1 MKSQKAAPRGD
12 NLRLYFI
19 VCIFAILCV
28 TLGVSALL
36 TLLLEWLTNTR
47 FTVPTIVW
55 MVLFSVVLGGGLS
68 IIMSRFFL
76 RPVTRLGRAM
86 ERVAAGDFT
95 VRLDNPGAL
104 GEMRDSYAHFNTM
117 TRALAATE
125 TLQSDFISN
134 VSHEFKTPINAIE
147 GYAMLMQDAGNDP
160 ALQREYADKILLST
174 RRLSELVNNIL
185 LLSKV
190 DNQTVPL
197 EKHPYRLD
205 EQLRRAILLLER
217 KWTQKQIE
225 WDVDM
230 DEATYTGSESLM
242 LHVWVNLLDNAI
254 KFDPVG
260 GEIRLRLRCEPAH
273 IRIDISDNG
282 PGIPEDQ
289 QSAIFERFYQ
299 ASQPQPVPS
308 ELAALPH
315 PIFGFVGALQPCIEY
330 GFVEHAAKAH
340 PEWSFVWIGGEKPG
354 ADVSALKALPNCH
367 FLGIKPNEQLPQY
380 LAHFD
385 VCLNL
390 FASGPLSKDVS
401 PLKFYEY
408 LATGKPIVSTRQP
421 DQILQYAP
429 LIHIADTADEFVEKC
444 AEARSD
450 TQPERVRARI
460 EEGRKSSWD
469 ARVEQMCEILR
480 SEKIL

>member
-1 MKSQKAAPRGD
+1 MKSQKATPRGD

-36 TLLLEWLTNTR
+36 TLLLEWLTNTH

-76 RPVTRLGRAM
+76 RPVTRMGRAM

-190 DNQTVPL
+190 DNQTMPL

-230 DEATYTGSESLM
+230 DEATYTGNESLM

-260 GEIRLRLRCEPAH
+260 GEIRLRLHCESTC
-273 IRIDISDNG
+273 IRITVSDNG
-282 PGIPEDQ
+282 PGIPTDQ

-299 ASQPQPVPS
+299 ADGSHKS
-308 ELAALPH
+308 EGNGLGLALARR
-315 PIFGFVGALQPCIEY
+315 IVRMC
-330 GFVEHAAKAH
+330 
-340 PEWSFVWIGGEKPG
+340 GGEISVSSEPG
-354 ADVSALKALPNCH
+354 KGSCFTVELP
-367 FLGIKPNEQLPQY
+367 
-380 LAHFD
+380 
-385 VCLNL
+385 
-390 FASGPLSKDVS
+390 SK
-401 PLKFYEY
+401 
-408 LATGKPIVSTRQP
+408 
-421 DQILQYAP
+421 
-429 LIHIADTADEFVEKC
+429 
-444 AEARSD
+444 
-450 TQPERVRARI
+450 
-460 EEGRKSSWD
+460 
-469 ARVEQMCEILR
+469 
-480 SEKIL
+480 

>member
-1 MKSQKAAPRGD
+1 MKSQKATPRGD

-28 TLGVSALL
+28 TLCVSALL
-36 TLLLEWLTNTR
+36 TLLLEWLTNTH

-76 RPVTRLGRAM
+76 RPVTRMGRAM

-190 DNQTVPL
+190 DNQTMPL

-230 DEATYTGSESLM
+230 DEATYTGNESLM

-260 GEIRLRLRCEPAH
+260 GEIRLRLHCESTC
-273 IRIDISDNG
+273 IRITVSDNG
-282 PGIPEDQ
+282 PGIPKDQ

-299 ASQPQPVPS
+299 ADGSHKS
-308 ELAALPH
+308 EGNGLGLALARR
-315 PIFGFVGALQPCIEY
+315 IVRMC
-330 GFVEHAAKAH
+330 
-340 PEWSFVWIGGEKPG
+340 GGEISVSSEPG
-354 ADVSALKALPNCH
+354 KGSCFTVELPR
-367 FLGIKPNEQLPQY
+367 E
-380 LAHFD
+380 
-385 VCLNL
+385 
-390 FASGPLSKDVS
+390 
-401 PLKFYEY
+401 
-408 LATGKPIVSTRQP
+408 
-421 DQILQYAP
+421 
-429 LIHIADTADEFVEKC
+429 
-444 AEARSD
+444 
-450 TQPERVRARI
+450 
-460 EEGRKSSWD
+460 
-469 ARVEQMCEILR
+469 
-480 SEKIL
+480 

>member
-1 MKSQKAAPRGD
+1 MKSQKATPRGD

-19 VCIFAILCV
+19 LCIFAILCV

-36 TLLLEWLTNTR
+36 TLLLEWLTNTH

-76 RPVTRLGRAM
+76 RPVTRMGRAM

-190 DNQTVPL
+190 DNQTMPL

-230 DEATYTGSESLM
+230 DEATYTGNESLM

-260 GEIRLRLRCEPAH
+260 GEIRLRLHCESTC
-273 IRIDISDNG
+273 IRITVSDNG
-282 PGIPEDQ
+282 PGIPKDQ

-299 ASQPQPVPS
+299 ADGSHKS
-308 ELAALPH
+308 EGNGLGLALARR
-315 PIFGFVGALQPCIEY
+315 IVRMC
-330 GFVEHAAKAH
+330 
-340 PEWSFVWIGGEKPG
+340 GGEISVSSEPG
-354 ADVSALKALPNCH
+354 KGSCFTVELPR
-367 FLGIKPNEQLPQY
+367 E
-380 LAHFD
+380 
-385 VCLNL
+385 
-390 FASGPLSKDVS
+390 
-401 PLKFYEY
+401 
-408 LATGKPIVSTRQP
+408 
-421 DQILQYAP
+421 
-429 LIHIADTADEFVEKC
+429 
-444 AEARSD
+444 
-450 TQPERVRARI
+450 
-460 EEGRKSSWD
+460 
-469 ARVEQMCEILR
+469 
-480 SEKIL
+480 

>member
-1 MKSQKAAPRGD
+1 MKSQKATPRGD

-36 TLLLEWLTNTR
+36 TLLLECLTNTH

-76 RPVTRLGRAM
+76 RPVTRMGRAM

-190 DNQTVPL
+190 DNQTMPL

-230 DEATYTGSESLM
+230 DEATYTGNESLM

-260 GEIRLRLRCEPAH
+260 GEIRLRLHCESTC
-273 IRIDISDNG
+273 IRITVSDNG
-282 PGIPEDQ
+282 PGIPKDQ

-299 ASQPQPVPS
+299 ADGSHKS
-308 ELAALPH
+308 EGNGLGLALARR
-315 PIFGFVGALQPCIEY
+315 IVRMC
-330 GFVEHAAKAH
+330 
-340 PEWSFVWIGGEKPG
+340 GGEISVSSEPG
-354 ADVSALKALPNCH
+354 KGSCFTVELPR
-367 FLGIKPNEQLPQY
+367 E
-380 LAHFD
+380 
-385 VCLNL
+385 
-390 FASGPLSKDVS
+390 
-401 PLKFYEY
+401 
-408 LATGKPIVSTRQP
+408 
-421 DQILQYAP
+421 
-429 LIHIADTADEFVEKC
+429 
-444 AEARSD
+444 
-450 TQPERVRARI
+450 
-460 EEGRKSSWD
+460 
-469 ARVEQMCEILR
+469 
-480 SEKIL
+480 

>member
-1 MKSQKAAPRGD
+1 MKSQKATPRGD

-36 TLLLEWLTNTR
+36 TLLLEWLTNTH

-76 RPVTRLGRAM
+76 RPFTRMGRAM

-117 TRALAATE
+117 TRELAATE

-190 DNQTVPL
+190 DNQTMPL

-230 DEATYTGSESLM
+230 DEATYTGNESLM

-260 GEIRLRLRCEPAH
+260 GEIRLRLHCESTC
-273 IRIDISDNG
+273 IRITVSDNG
-282 PGIPEDQ
+282 PGIPKDQ

-299 ASQPQPVPS
+299 ADGSHKS
-308 ELAALPH
+308 EGNGLGLALARR
-315 PIFGFVGALQPCIEY
+315 IVRMC
-330 GFVEHAAKAH
+330 
-340 PEWSFVWIGGEKPG
+340 GGEISVSSEPG
-354 ADVSALKALPNCH
+354 KGSCFTVELP
-367 FLGIKPNEQLPQY
+367 
-380 LAHFD
+380 
-385 VCLNL
+385 
-390 FASGPLSKDVS
+390 SK
-401 PLKFYEY
+401 
-408 LATGKPIVSTRQP
+408 
-421 DQILQYAP
+421 
-429 LIHIADTADEFVEKC
+429 
-444 AEARSD
+444 
-450 TQPERVRARI
+450 
-460 EEGRKSSWD
+460 
-469 ARVEQMCEILR
+469 
-480 SEKIL
+480 

>member
-1 MKSQKAAPRGD
+1 MKSQKATPRGD

-36 TLLLEWLTNTR
+36 TLLLEWLTNTH

-76 RPVTRLGRAM
+76 RPVTRMGRAM

-190 DNQTVPL
+190 DNQTMPL

-230 DEATYTGSESLM
+230 DEATYTGNESLM

-260 GEIRLRLRCEPAH
+260 GEIRLRLHCESTC
-273 IRIDISDNG
+273 IRITVSDNG
-282 PGIPEDQ
+282 PGIPKAEQ
-289 QSAIFERFYQ
+289 EKIWQRFYRCDS
-299 ASQPQPVPS
+299 ARPEGGTGLGLSLVR
-308 ELAALPH
+308 EIALVH
-315 PIFGFVGALQPCIEY
+315 
-330 GFVEHAAKAH
+330 
-340 PEWSFVWIGGEKPG
+340 
-354 ADVSALKALPNCH
+354 
-367 FLGIKPNEQLPQY
+367 
-380 LAHFD
+380 
-385 VCLNL
+385 
-390 FASGPLSKDVS
+390 
-401 PLKFYEY
+401 
-408 LATGKPIVSTRQP
+408 
-421 DQILQYAP
+421 
-429 LIHIADTADEFVEKC
+429 
-444 AEARSD
+444 
-450 TQPERVRARI
+450 RARA
-460 EEGRKSSWD
+460 E
-469 ARVEQMCEILR
+469 VV
-480 SEKIL
+480 SEPGQGSDFRIVLPPTKN

>member
-1 MKSQKAAPRGD
+1 MKSQKATPRGD

-36 TLLLEWLTNTR
+36 TLLLEWLTNTH

-76 RPVTRLGRAM
+76 RPVTRMGRAM

-190 DNQTVPL
+190 DNQTMPL

-205 EQLRRAILLLER
+205 EQLRLAILLLER

-230 DEATYTGSESLM
+230 DEATYTGNESLM

-260 GEIRLRLRCEPAH
+260 GEIRLRLHCESTC
-273 IRIDISDNG
+273 IRITVSDNG
-282 PGIPEDQ
+282 PGIPKDQ

-299 ASQPQPVPS
+299 ADGSHKS
-308 ELAALPH
+308 EGNGLGLALARR
-315 PIFGFVGALQPCIEY
+315 IVRMC
-330 GFVEHAAKAH
+330 
-340 PEWSFVWIGGEKPG
+340 GGEISVSSEPG
-354 ADVSALKALPNCH
+354 KGSCFTVELPR
-367 FLGIKPNEQLPQY
+367 E
-380 LAHFD
+380 
-385 VCLNL
+385 
-390 FASGPLSKDVS
+390 
-401 PLKFYEY
+401 
-408 LATGKPIVSTRQP
+408 
-421 DQILQYAP
+421 
-429 LIHIADTADEFVEKC
+429 
-444 AEARSD
+444 
-450 TQPERVRARI
+450 
-460 EEGRKSSWD
+460 
-469 ARVEQMCEILR
+469 
-480 SEKIL
+480 

>member
-1 MKSQKAAPRGD
+1 MKSQKATPRGD

-36 TLLLEWLTNTR
+36 TLLLEWLTNTH

-76 RPVTRLGRAM
+76 RPVTRMGRAM

-190 DNQTVPL
+190 DNQTMPL

-230 DEATYTGSESLM
+230 DEATYTGNESLM

-260 GEIRLRLRCEPAH
+260 GEIRLRLHCESTC
-273 IRIDISDNG
+273 IRITVSDNG
-282 PGIPEDQ
+282 PGIPKDQ

-299 ASQPQPVPS
+299 ADGSHKS
-308 ELAALPH
+308 EGNGLGLALARRIVRL
-315 PIFGFVGALQPCIEY
+315 C
-330 GFVEHAAKAH
+330 
-340 PEWSFVWIGGEKPG
+340 GGEISVSSEPG
-354 ADVSALKALPNCH
+354 KGSCFTVELP
-367 FLGIKPNEQLPQY
+367 
-380 LAHFD
+380 
-385 VCLNL
+385 
-390 FASGPLSKDVS
+390 SK
-401 PLKFYEY
+401 
-408 LATGKPIVSTRQP
+408 
-421 DQILQYAP
+421 
-429 LIHIADTADEFVEKC
+429 
-444 AEARSD
+444 
-450 TQPERVRARI
+450 
-460 EEGRKSSWD
+460 
-469 ARVEQMCEILR
+469 
-480 SEKIL
+480 

>member
-1 MKSQKAAPRGD
+1 MKSQKATPRGD

-36 TLLLEWLTNTR
+36 TLLLEWLTNTH

-76 RPVTRLGRAM
+76 RPVTRMGRAM

-190 DNQTVPL
+190 DNQTMPL

-225 WDVDM
+225 GDVDM
-230 DEATYTGSESLM
+230 VEATYTGNESLM

-260 GEIRLRLRCEPAH
+260 GEIRLRLHCESTC
-273 IRIDISDNG
+273 IRITVSDNG
-282 PGIPEDQ
+282 PGIPKDQ

-299 ASQPQPVPS
+299 ADGSHKS
-308 ELAALPH
+308 EGNGLGLALARR
-315 PIFGFVGALQPCIEY
+315 IVRMC
-330 GFVEHAAKAH
+330 
-340 PEWSFVWIGGEKPG
+340 GGEISVSSEPG
-354 ADVSALKALPNCH
+354 KGSCFTVELPR
-367 FLGIKPNEQLPQY
+367 E
-380 LAHFD
+380 
-385 VCLNL
+385 
-390 FASGPLSKDVS
+390 
-401 PLKFYEY
+401 
-408 LATGKPIVSTRQP
+408 
-421 DQILQYAP
+421 
-429 LIHIADTADEFVEKC
+429 
-444 AEARSD
+444 
-450 TQPERVRARI
+450 
-460 EEGRKSSWD
+460 
-469 ARVEQMCEILR
+469 
-480 SEKIL
+480 

>member
-1 MKSQKAAPRGD
+1 MKSQKATPRGD

-36 TLLLEWLTNTR
+36 TLLLEWLTNTH

-76 RPVTRLGRAM
+76 RPVTRMGRAM

-190 DNQTVPL
+190 DNQTMPL

-230 DEATYTGSESLM
+230 DEAIYTGNESLM

-260 GEIRLRLRCEPAH
+260 GEIRLRLHCESTC
-273 IRIDISDNG
+273 IRITVSDNG
-282 PGIPEDQ
+282 PGIPKDQ

-299 ASQPQPVPS
+299 ADGSHKS
-308 ELAALPH
+308 EGNGLGLALARR
-315 PIFGFVGALQPCIEY
+315 IVRMC
-330 GFVEHAAKAH
+330 
-340 PEWSFVWIGGEKPG
+340 GGEISVSSEPG
-354 ADVSALKALPNCH
+354 KGSCFTVELPR
-367 FLGIKPNEQLPQY
+367 E
-380 LAHFD
+380 
-385 VCLNL
+385 
-390 FASGPLSKDVS
+390 
-401 PLKFYEY
+401 
-408 LATGKPIVSTRQP
+408 
-421 DQILQYAP
+421 
-429 LIHIADTADEFVEKC
+429 
-444 AEARSD
+444 
-450 TQPERVRARI
+450 
-460 EEGRKSSWD
+460 
-469 ARVEQMCEILR
+469 
-480 SEKIL
+480 

>member
-1 MKSQKAAPRGD
+1 MKSQKATPRGD

-36 TLLLEWLTNTR
+36 TLLLEWLTNTH

-76 RPVTRLGRAM
+76 RPVTRMGRAM

-95 VRLDNPGAL
+95 VRLDNPSAL

-190 DNQTVPL
+190 DNQTMPL

-230 DEATYTGSESLM
+230 DEATYTGNESLM

-260 GEIRLRLRCEPAH
+260 GEIRLRLHCESTC
-273 IRIDISDNG
+273 IRITVSDNG
-282 PGIPEDQ
+282 PGIPKDQ

-299 ASQPQPVPS
+299 ADGSHKS
-308 ELAALPH
+308 EGNGLGLALARR
-315 PIFGFVGALQPCIEY
+315 IVRMC
-330 GFVEHAAKAH
+330 
-340 PEWSFVWIGGEKPG
+340 GGEISVSSEPG
-354 ADVSALKALPNCH
+354 KGSCFTVELPR
-367 FLGIKPNEQLPQY
+367 E
-380 LAHFD
+380 
-385 VCLNL
+385 
-390 FASGPLSKDVS
+390 
-401 PLKFYEY
+401 
-408 LATGKPIVSTRQP
+408 
-421 DQILQYAP
+421 
-429 LIHIADTADEFVEKC
+429 
-444 AEARSD
+444 
-450 TQPERVRARI
+450 
-460 EEGRKSSWD
+460 
-469 ARVEQMCEILR
+469 
-480 SEKIL
+480 

>member
-1 MKSQKAAPRGD
+1 MKSQKATPRGD

-36 TLLLEWLTNTR
+36 TLLLEWLTNTH

-76 RPVTRLGRAM
+76 RPVTRMGRAM

-190 DNQTVPL
+190 DNQTMPL

-230 DEATYTGSESLM
+230 DEATYTGNESLM

-260 GEIRLRLRCEPAH
+260 GEIRLRLHCESTC
-273 IRIDISDNG
+273 IRITVSDNG
-282 PGIPEDQ
+282 PGIPKDQ

-299 ASQPQPVPS
+299 ADGSHKS
-308 ELAALPH
+308 EGNGLGLALARR
-315 PIFGFVGALQPCIEY
+315 IVRMC
-330 GFVEHAAKAH
+330 
-340 PEWSFVWIGGEKPG
+340 GGEIS
-354 ADVSALKALPNCH
+354 VSSESGKGSCFTVELPR
-367 FLGIKPNEQLPQY
+367 E
-380 LAHFD
+380 
-385 VCLNL
+385 
-390 FASGPLSKDVS
+390 
-401 PLKFYEY
+401 
-408 LATGKPIVSTRQP
+408 
-421 DQILQYAP
+421 
-429 LIHIADTADEFVEKC
+429 
-444 AEARSD
+444 
-450 TQPERVRARI
+450 
-460 EEGRKSSWD
+460 
-469 ARVEQMCEILR
+469 
-480 SEKIL
+480 

>member
-1 MKSQKAAPRGD
+1 MKSQKATPRGD

-36 TLLLEWLTNTR
+36 TLLLEWLTNTH

-55 MVLFSVVLGGGLS
+55 MVLFSVVLGGGIS

-76 RPVTRLGRAM
+76 RPVTRMGRAM

-190 DNQTVPL
+190 DNQTMPL

-230 DEATYTGSESLM
+230 DEATYTGNESLM

-260 GEIRLRLRCEPAH
+260 GEIRLRLHCESTC
-273 IRIDISDNG
+273 IRITVSDNG
-282 PGIPEDQ
+282 PGIPKDQ

-299 ASQPQPVPS
+299 ADGSHKS
-308 ELAALPH
+308 EGNGLGLALARR
-315 PIFGFVGALQPCIEY
+315 IVRMC
-330 GFVEHAAKAH
+330 
-340 PEWSFVWIGGEKPG
+340 GGEISVSSEPG
-354 ADVSALKALPNCH
+354 KGSCFTVELPR
-367 FLGIKPNEQLPQY
+367 E
-380 LAHFD
+380 
-385 VCLNL
+385 
-390 FASGPLSKDVS
+390 
-401 PLKFYEY
+401 
-408 LATGKPIVSTRQP
+408 
-421 DQILQYAP
+421 
-429 LIHIADTADEFVEKC
+429 
-444 AEARSD
+444 
-450 TQPERVRARI
+450 
-460 EEGRKSSWD
+460 
-469 ARVEQMCEILR
+469 
-480 SEKIL
+480 

>member
-1 MKSQKAAPRGD
+1 MKSQKATPRGD

-36 TLLLEWLTNTR
+36 TLLLEWLTNTH

-76 RPVTRLGRAM
+76 RPVTRMGRAM

-190 DNQTVPL
+190 DNQTMPL

-230 DEATYTGSESLM
+230 DEATYTGNESLM

-260 GEIRLRLRCEPAH
+260 GEIRLRLHCESTC
-273 IRIDISDNG
+273 IRITVSDNG
-282 PGIPEDQ
+282 PGIPKDQ

-299 ASQPQPVPS
+299 ADGSHKR
-308 ELAALPH
+308 EGNGLGLALARR
-315 PIFGFVGALQPCIEY
+315 IVRMC
-330 GFVEHAAKAH
+330 
-340 PEWSFVWIGGEKPG
+340 GGEISVSSEPG
-354 ADVSALKALPNCH
+354 KGSCFTVELPR
-367 FLGIKPNEQLPQY
+367 E
-380 LAHFD
+380 
-385 VCLNL
+385 
-390 FASGPLSKDVS
+390 
-401 PLKFYEY
+401 
-408 LATGKPIVSTRQP
+408 
-421 DQILQYAP
+421 
-429 LIHIADTADEFVEKC
+429 
-444 AEARSD
+444 
-450 TQPERVRARI
+450 
-460 EEGRKSSWD
+460 
-469 ARVEQMCEILR
+469 
-480 SEKIL
+480 

>member
-1 MKSQKAAPRGD
+1 MKSQKATPRGD

-36 TLLLEWLTNTR
+36 TLLLEWLTNTH

-76 RPVTRLGRAM
+76 RPVTRMGRAM

-190 DNQTVPL
+190 DNQTMPL

-230 DEATYTGSESLM
+230 DEATYTGNESLM

-260 GEIRLRLRCEPAH
+260 GEIRLRLHCESTC
-273 IRIDISDNG
+273 IRITVSDNG
-282 PGIPEDQ
+282 PGIPKDQ
-289 QSAIFERFYQ
+289 HSAIFERFYQ
-299 ASQPQPVPS
+299 ADGSHKS
-308 ELAALPH
+308 EGIGLGLALARR
-315 PIFGFVGALQPCIEY
+315 IVRMC
-330 GFVEHAAKAH
+330 
-340 PEWSFVWIGGEKPG
+340 GGEISVSSEPG
-354 ADVSALKALPNCH
+354 KGSCFTVELPR
-367 FLGIKPNEQLPQY
+367 E
-380 LAHFD
+380 
-385 VCLNL
+385 
-390 FASGPLSKDVS
+390 
-401 PLKFYEY
+401 
-408 LATGKPIVSTRQP
+408 
-421 DQILQYAP
+421 
-429 LIHIADTADEFVEKC
+429 
-444 AEARSD
+444 
-450 TQPERVRARI
+450 
-460 EEGRKSSWD
+460 
-469 ARVEQMCEILR
+469 
-480 SEKIL
+480 

>member
-1 MKSQKAAPRGD
+1 MKSQKATPRGD

-36 TLLLEWLTNTR
+36 TLLLEWLTNTH
-47 FTVPTIVW
+47 FTVRTIVW

-76 RPVTRLGRAM
+76 RPVTRMGRAM

-190 DNQTVPL
+190 DNQTMPL

-230 DEATYTGSESLM
+230 DEATYTGNESLM

-260 GEIRLRLRCEPAH
+260 GEIRLRLHCESTC
-273 IRIDISDNG
+273 IRITVSDNG
-282 PGIPEDQ
+282 PGIPKDQ

-299 ASQPQPVPS
+299 ADGSHKS
-308 ELAALPH
+308 EGNGLGLALARR
-315 PIFGFVGALQPCIEY
+315 IVRMC
-330 GFVEHAAKAH
+330 
-340 PEWSFVWIGGEKPG
+340 GGEISVSSEPG
-354 ADVSALKALPNCH
+354 KGSCFTVELP
-367 FLGIKPNEQLPQY
+367 
-380 LAHFD
+380 
-385 VCLNL
+385 
-390 FASGPLSKDVS
+390 SK
-401 PLKFYEY
+401 
-408 LATGKPIVSTRQP
+408 
-421 DQILQYAP
+421 
-429 LIHIADTADEFVEKC
+429 
-444 AEARSD
+444 
-450 TQPERVRARI
+450 
-460 EEGRKSSWD
+460 
-469 ARVEQMCEILR
+469 
-480 SEKIL
+480 

>member
-1 MKSQKAAPRGD
+1 MKSQKATPRGD

-36 TLLLEWLTNTR
+36 TLLLEWLTNTH

-76 RPVTRLGRAM
+76 RPVTRMGRAM

-185 LLSKV
+185 LLSKE
-190 DNQTVPL
+190 DNQTMPL

-230 DEATYTGSESLM
+230 DEATYTGNESLM

-260 GEIRLRLRCEPAH
+260 GEIRLRLHCESTC
-273 IRIDISDNG
+273 IRITVSDNG
-282 PGIPEDQ
+282 PGIPKDQ

-299 ASQPQPVPS
+299 ADGSHKS
-308 ELAALPH
+308 EGNGLGLALARR
-315 PIFGFVGALQPCIEY
+315 IVRMC
-330 GFVEHAAKAH
+330 
-340 PEWSFVWIGGEKPG
+340 GGEISVSSEPG
-354 ADVSALKALPNCH
+354 KGSCFTVELPR
-367 FLGIKPNEQLPQY
+367 E
-380 LAHFD
+380 
-385 VCLNL
+385 
-390 FASGPLSKDVS
+390 
-401 PLKFYEY
+401 
-408 LATGKPIVSTRQP
+408 
-421 DQILQYAP
+421 
-429 LIHIADTADEFVEKC
+429 
-444 AEARSD
+444 
-450 TQPERVRARI
+450 
-460 EEGRKSSWD
+460 
-469 ARVEQMCEILR
+469 
-480 SEKIL
+480 

>member
-1 MKSQKAAPRGD
+1 MKSQKATPRGD

-36 TLLLEWLTNTR
+36 TLLLEWLTNTH

-76 RPVTRLGRAM
+76 RPVTRMGRAM

-190 DNQTVPL
+190 DNQTMPV

-230 DEATYTGSESLM
+230 DEATYTGNESLM

-260 GEIRLRLRCEPAH
+260 GEIRLRLHCESTC
-273 IRIDISDNG
+273 IRITVSDNG
-282 PGIPEDQ
+282 PGIPKDQ

-299 ASQPQPVPS
+299 ADGSHKS
-308 ELAALPH
+308 EGNGLGLALARR
-315 PIFGFVGALQPCIEY
+315 IVRMC
-330 GFVEHAAKAH
+330 
-340 PEWSFVWIGGEKPG
+340 GGEISVSSEPG
-354 ADVSALKALPNCH
+354 KGSCFTVELPR
-367 FLGIKPNEQLPQY
+367 E
-380 LAHFD
+380 
-385 VCLNL
+385 
-390 FASGPLSKDVS
+390 
-401 PLKFYEY
+401 
-408 LATGKPIVSTRQP
+408 
-421 DQILQYAP
+421 
-429 LIHIADTADEFVEKC
+429 
-444 AEARSD
+444 
-450 TQPERVRARI
+450 
-460 EEGRKSSWD
+460 
-469 ARVEQMCEILR
+469 
-480 SEKIL
+480 

>member
-1 MKSQKAAPRGD
+1 MKSQKATPRGD

-36 TLLLEWLTNTR
+36 TLLLEWLTNTH

-76 RPVTRLGRAM
+76 RPVTRMGRAM

-190 DNQTVPL
+190 DNQTMPL

-230 DEATYTGSESLM
+230 DEATYTGNESLM

-260 GEIRLRLRCEPAH
+260 GEIRLRLHCESTC
-273 IRIDISDNG
+273 IRITVSDNG
-282 PGIPEDQ
+282 PGIPKDQ

-299 ASQPQPVPS
+299 ADGSHKS
-308 ELAALPH
+308 EGNGLGLALARRIVRMCGGEISVSSEPGKGSLLYR
-315 PIFGFVGALQPCIEY
+315 G
-330 GFVEHAAKAH
+330 AAKRI
-340 PEWSFVWIGGEKPG
+340 S
-354 ADVSALKALPNCH
+354 
-367 FLGIKPNEQLPQY
+367 
-380 LAHFD
+380 
-385 VCLNL
+385 
-390 FASGPLSKDVS
+390 
-401 PLKFYEY
+401 
-408 LATGKPIVSTRQP
+408 
-421 DQILQYAP
+421 DQ
-429 LIHIADTADEFVEKC
+429 
-444 AEARSD
+444 
-450 TQPERVRARI
+450 
-460 EEGRKSSWD
+460 
-469 ARVEQMCEILR
+469 
-480 SEKIL
+480 

>member
-1 MKSQKAAPRGD
+1 MKNKLLAAP
-12 NLRLYFI
+12 Y
-19 VCIFAILCV
+19 
-28 TLGVSALL
+28 
-36 TLLLEWLTNTR
+36 
-47 FTVPTIVW
+47 IVW

-95 VRLDNPGAL
+95 VRLDKPGAL

-190 DNQTVPL
+190 DNQTMPL

-230 DEATYTGSESLM
+230 DEATYTGNESLM

-260 GEIRLRLRCEPAH
+260 GEIRLRLHCESTC
-273 IRIDISDNG
+273 IRITVSDNG
-282 PGIPEDQ
+282 PGIPNDQ

-299 ASQPQPVPS
+299 ADGSHKS
-308 ELAALPH
+308 EGNGLGLALARR
-315 PIFGFVGALQPCIEY
+315 IVRMC
-330 GFVEHAAKAH
+330 
-340 PEWSFVWIGGEKPG
+340 GGEISVSSEPG
-354 ADVSALKALPNCH
+354 KGSCFTVELPR
-367 FLGIKPNEQLPQY
+367 E
-380 LAHFD
+380 
-385 VCLNL
+385 
-390 FASGPLSKDVS
+390 
-401 PLKFYEY
+401 
-408 LATGKPIVSTRQP
+408 
-421 DQILQYAP
+421 
-429 LIHIADTADEFVEKC
+429 
-444 AEARSD
+444 
-450 TQPERVRARI
+450 
-460 EEGRKSSWD
+460 
-469 ARVEQMCEILR
+469 
-480 SEKIL
+480 

>member
-1 MKSQKAAPRGD
+1 MKSQKATPRGD

-36 TLLLEWLTNTR
+36 TLLLEWLTNTH

-76 RPVTRLGRAM
+76 RPVTRMGRAM

-190 DNQTVPL
+190 DNQTMPL

-230 DEATYTGSESLM
+230 DEATYTGNESLM

-260 GEIRLRLRCEPAH
+260 GEIRLRLHCESTC
-273 IRIDISDNG
+273 IRITVSDNG
-282 PGIPEDQ
+282 PGIPKDQ

-299 ASQPQPVPS
+299 ADGSHKR
-308 ELAALPH
+308 EGNGLRLAPARR
-315 PIFGFVGALQPCIEY
+315 IVRRC
-330 GFVEHAAKAH
+330 
-340 PEWSFVWIGGEKPG
+340 GGEISVSSEPG
-354 ADVSALKALPNCH
+354 KGSCFTVELPR
-367 FLGIKPNEQLPQY
+367 E
-380 LAHFD
+380 
-385 VCLNL
+385 
-390 FASGPLSKDVS
+390 
-401 PLKFYEY
+401 
-408 LATGKPIVSTRQP
+408 
-421 DQILQYAP
+421 
-429 LIHIADTADEFVEKC
+429 
-444 AEARSD
+444 
-450 TQPERVRARI
+450 
-460 EEGRKSSWD
+460 
-469 ARVEQMCEILR
+469 
-480 SEKIL
+480 

>member
-1 MKSQKAAPRGD
+1 MKPQKAAPRGD

-36 TLLLEWLTNTR
+36 TILLEWLTNTH

-190 DNQTVPL
+190 DNQTMPL

-230 DEATYTGSESLM
+230 DEAAYTGNESLM

-299 ASQPQPVPS
+299 ADGSHKS
-308 ELAALPH
+308 EGNGLGLALARR
-315 PIFGFVGALQPCIEY
+315 IVRMC
-330 GFVEHAAKAH
+330 
-340 PEWSFVWIGGEKPG
+340 GGEISVSSEPG
-354 ADVSALKALPNCH
+354 KGSCFTVELP
-367 FLGIKPNEQLPQY
+367 
-380 LAHFD
+380 
-385 VCLNL
+385 
-390 FASGPLSKDVS
+390 
-401 PLKFYEY
+401 
-408 LATGKPIVSTRQP
+408 GK
-421 DQILQYAP
+421 
-429 LIHIADTADEFVEKC
+429 
-444 AEARSD
+444 
-450 TQPERVRARI
+450 
-460 EEGRKSSWD
+460 
-469 ARVEQMCEILR
+469 
-480 SEKIL
+480 

>member
-1 MKSQKAAPRGD
+1 MKSQKATPRGD

-36 TLLLEWLTNTR
+36 TLLLEWLTNTH

-55 MVLFSVVLGGGLS
+55 MVLFSVVLGGGLI

-76 RPVTRLGRAM
+76 RPVTRMGRAM

-190 DNQTVPL
+190 DNQTMPL

-230 DEATYTGSESLM
+230 DEATYTGNESLM

-260 GEIRLRLRCEPAH
+260 GEIRLRLHCESTC
-273 IRIDISDNG
+273 IRITVSDNG
-282 PGIPEDQ
+282 PGIPKDQ

-299 ASQPQPVPS
+299 ADGSHKS
-308 ELAALPH
+308 EGNGLGLALARR
-315 PIFGFVGALQPCIEY
+315 IVRMC
-330 GFVEHAAKAH
+330 
-340 PEWSFVWIGGEKPG
+340 GGEISVSSEPG
-354 ADVSALKALPNCH
+354 KGSCFTVELP
-367 FLGIKPNEQLPQY
+367 
-380 LAHFD
+380 
-385 VCLNL
+385 
-390 FASGPLSKDVS
+390 SK
-401 PLKFYEY
+401 
-408 LATGKPIVSTRQP
+408 
-421 DQILQYAP
+421 
-429 LIHIADTADEFVEKC
+429 
-444 AEARSD
+444 
-450 TQPERVRARI
+450 
-460 EEGRKSSWD
+460 
-469 ARVEQMCEILR
+469 
-480 SEKIL
+480 

>member
-1 MKSQKAAPRGD
+1 MKPQKATPRGD

-36 TLLLEWLTNTR
+36 TILLEWLTNTH

-104 GEMRDSYAHFNTM
+104 GEMRESYAHFNTM

-190 DNQTVPL
+190 DNQTMPL

-230 DEATYTGSESLM
+230 DEAAYTGNESLM

-260 GEIRLRLRCEPAH
+260 GEIRLRLHCESTC
-273 IRIDISDNG
+273 IRITVSDNG
-282 PGIPEDQ
+282 PGIPKDQ

-299 ASQPQPVPS
+299 ADGSHKS
-308 ELAALPH
+308 EGNGLGLALARR
-315 PIFGFVGALQPCIEY
+315 IVRMC
-330 GFVEHAAKAH
+330 
-340 PEWSFVWIGGEKPG
+340 GGEISVSSEPG
-354 ADVSALKALPNCH
+354 KGSCFTVELPR
-367 FLGIKPNEQLPQY
+367 E
-380 LAHFD
+380 
-385 VCLNL
+385 
-390 FASGPLSKDVS
+390 
-401 PLKFYEY
+401 
-408 LATGKPIVSTRQP
+408 
-421 DQILQYAP
+421 
-429 LIHIADTADEFVEKC
+429 
-444 AEARSD
+444 
-450 TQPERVRARI
+450 
-460 EEGRKSSWD
+460 
-469 ARVEQMCEILR
+469 
-480 SEKIL
+480 

>member
-1 MKSQKAAPRGD
+1 MKSQKATPRGD

-36 TLLLEWLTNTR
+36 TLLLEWLTNTH

-76 RPVTRLGRAM
+76 RPVTRMGRAM

-117 TRALAATE
+117 TRALAASE

-190 DNQTVPL
+190 DNQTMPL

-230 DEATYTGSESLM
+230 DEATYTGNESLM

-260 GEIRLRLRCEPAH
+260 GEIRLRLHCESTC
-273 IRIDISDNG
+273 IRITVSDNG
-282 PGIPEDQ
+282 PGIPKDQ

-299 ASQPQPVPS
+299 ADGSHKS
-308 ELAALPH
+308 EGNGLGLALARR
-315 PIFGFVGALQPCIEY
+315 IVRMC
-330 GFVEHAAKAH
+330 
-340 PEWSFVWIGGEKPG
+340 GGEISVSSEPG
-354 ADVSALKALPNCH
+354 KGSCFTVELPR
-367 FLGIKPNEQLPQY
+367 E
-380 LAHFD
+380 
-385 VCLNL
+385 
-390 FASGPLSKDVS
+390 
-401 PLKFYEY
+401 
-408 LATGKPIVSTRQP
+408 
-421 DQILQYAP
+421 
-429 LIHIADTADEFVEKC
+429 
-444 AEARSD
+444 
-450 TQPERVRARI
+450 
-460 EEGRKSSWD
+460 
-469 ARVEQMCEILR
+469 
-480 SEKIL
+480 

>member
-1 MKSQKAAPRGD
+1 MKSQKATPRGD

-36 TLLLEWLTNTR
+36 TLLLEWLTNTH

-76 RPVTRLGRAM
+76 RPVTRMGRAM

-190 DNQTVPL
+190 DNQTMPL

-230 DEATYTGSESLM
+230 DEATYTGNESLM

-260 GEIRLRLRCEPAH
+260 GEIRLRLHCESTC
-273 IRIDISDNG
+273 IRITVSDNG
-282 PGIPEDQ
+282 PGIPKAQ

-299 ASQPQPVPS
+299 ADGSHKS
-308 ELAALPH
+308 EGNGLGLALARR
-315 PIFGFVGALQPCIEY
+315 IVRMC
-330 GFVEHAAKAH
+330 
-340 PEWSFVWIGGEKPG
+340 GGEISVSSEPG
-354 ADVSALKALPNCH
+354 KGSCFTVELPR
-367 FLGIKPNEQLPQY
+367 E
-380 LAHFD
+380 
-385 VCLNL
+385 
-390 FASGPLSKDVS
+390 
-401 PLKFYEY
+401 
-408 LATGKPIVSTRQP
+408 
-421 DQILQYAP
+421 
-429 LIHIADTADEFVEKC
+429 
-444 AEARSD
+444 
-450 TQPERVRARI
+450 
-460 EEGRKSSWD
+460 
-469 ARVEQMCEILR
+469 
-480 SEKIL
+480 

>member
-12 NLRLYFI
+12 TRRLYFI

-36 TLLLEWLTNTR
+36 TILLEWLTNTH

-190 DNQTVPL
+190 DNQTMPL

-230 DEATYTGSESLM
+230 DEATYTGNESLM

-260 GEIRLRLRCEPAH
+260 GEIRLRLHCESTC
-273 IRIDISDNG
+273 IRITVSDNG
-282 PGIPEDQ
+282 PGIPKDQ

-299 ASQPQPVPS
+299 ADGSHKS
-308 ELAALPH
+308 EGNGLGLALARR
-315 PIFGFVGALQPCIEY
+315 IVRMC
-330 GFVEHAAKAH
+330 
-340 PEWSFVWIGGEKPG
+340 GGEISVSSEPG
-354 ADVSALKALPNCH
+354 KGSCFTVELP
-367 FLGIKPNEQLPQY
+367 
-380 LAHFD
+380 
-385 VCLNL
+385 
-390 FASGPLSKDVS
+390 
-401 PLKFYEY
+401 
-408 LATGKPIVSTRQP
+408 GK
-421 DQILQYAP
+421 
-429 LIHIADTADEFVEKC
+429 
-444 AEARSD
+444 
-450 TQPERVRARI
+450 
-460 EEGRKSSWD
+460 
-469 ARVEQMCEILR
+469 
-480 SEKIL
+480 

>member
-1 MKSQKAAPRGD
+1 MKSQKATPRGD

-36 TLLLEWLTNTR
+36 TLLLEWLTNTH

-76 RPVTRLGRAM
+76 RPVTRMGRAM

-190 DNQTVPL
+190 DNQTMPL

-230 DEATYTGSESLM
+230 DEATYTGNESLM

-260 GEIRLRLRCEPAH
+260 GEIRLRLHCESTCIH
-273 IRIDISDNG
+273 ITVSDNG
-282 PGIPEDQ
+282 PGIPKDQ

-299 ASQPQPVPS
+299 ADGSHKS
-308 ELAALPH
+308 EGNGLGLALARR
-315 PIFGFVGALQPCIEY
+315 IVRMC
-330 GFVEHAAKAH
+330 
-340 PEWSFVWIGGEKPG
+340 GGEISVSSEPG
-354 ADVSALKALPNCH
+354 KGSCFTVELPR
-367 FLGIKPNEQLPQY
+367 E
-380 LAHFD
+380 
-385 VCLNL
+385 
-390 FASGPLSKDVS
+390 
-401 PLKFYEY
+401 
-408 LATGKPIVSTRQP
+408 
-421 DQILQYAP
+421 
-429 LIHIADTADEFVEKC
+429 
-444 AEARSD
+444 
-450 TQPERVRARI
+450 
-460 EEGRKSSWD
+460 
-469 ARVEQMCEILR
+469 
-480 SEKIL
+480 

>member
-1 MKSQKAAPRGD
+1 MKSQKATPRGD

-36 TLLLEWLTNTR
+36 TLLLEWLTNTH

-76 RPVTRLGRAM
+76 RPVTRMGRAM

-174 RRLSELVNNIL
+174 RRLSELVN
-185 LLSKV
+185 KV
-190 DNQTVPL
+190 DNQTMPL

-230 DEATYTGSESLM
+230 DEATYTGNESLM

-260 GEIRLRLRCEPAH
+260 GEIRLRLHCESTC
-273 IRIDISDNG
+273 IRITVSDNG
-282 PGIPEDQ
+282 PGIPKDQ

-299 ASQPQPVPS
+299 ADGSHKS
-308 ELAALPH
+308 EGNGLGLALARR
-315 PIFGFVGALQPCIEY
+315 IVRMC
-330 GFVEHAAKAH
+330 
-340 PEWSFVWIGGEKPG
+340 GGEISVSSEPG
-354 ADVSALKALPNCH
+354 KGSCFTVELPR
-367 FLGIKPNEQLPQY
+367 E
-380 LAHFD
+380 
-385 VCLNL
+385 
-390 FASGPLSKDVS
+390 
-401 PLKFYEY
+401 
-408 LATGKPIVSTRQP
+408 
-421 DQILQYAP
+421 
-429 LIHIADTADEFVEKC
+429 
-444 AEARSD
+444 
-450 TQPERVRARI
+450 
-460 EEGRKSSWD
+460 
-469 ARVEQMCEILR
+469 
-480 SEKIL
+480 

>member
-1 MKSQKAAPRGD
+1 MKSQKATPRGD

-36 TLLLEWLTNTR
+36 TLLLEWLTNTL
-47 FTVPTIVW
+47 FTVPTIVGR
-55 MVLFSVVLGGGLS
+55 VLFSVVLGGGLS

-76 RPVTRLGRAM
+76 RPVTRMGRAM

-190 DNQTVPL
+190 DNQTMPL

-230 DEATYTGSESLM
+230 DEATYTGNESLM

-260 GEIRLRLRCEPAH
+260 GEIRLRLHCESTC
-273 IRIDISDNG
+273 IRITVSDNG
-282 PGIPEDQ
+282 PGIPKDQ

-299 ASQPQPVPS
+299 ADGSHKS
-308 ELAALPH
+308 EGNGLGLALARR
-315 PIFGFVGALQPCIEY
+315 IVRMC
-330 GFVEHAAKAH
+330 
-340 PEWSFVWIGGEKPG
+340 GGEISVSSEPG
-354 ADVSALKALPNCH
+354 KGSCFTVELPR
-367 FLGIKPNEQLPQY
+367 E
-380 LAHFD
+380 
-385 VCLNL
+385 
-390 FASGPLSKDVS
+390 
-401 PLKFYEY
+401 
-408 LATGKPIVSTRQP
+408 
-421 DQILQYAP
+421 
-429 LIHIADTADEFVEKC
+429 
-444 AEARSD
+444 
-450 TQPERVRARI
+450 
-460 EEGRKSSWD
+460 
-469 ARVEQMCEILR
+469 
-480 SEKIL
+480 

>member
-1 MKSQKAAPRGD
+1 MKSQKATPRGD

-36 TLLLEWLTNTR
+36 TLLLEWLTNTH

-76 RPVTRLGRAM
+76 RPITRMGRAM

-190 DNQTVPL
+190 DNQTMPL

-230 DEATYTGSESLM
+230 DEATYTGNESLM

-260 GEIRLRLRCEPAH
+260 GEIRLRLHCESTC
-273 IRIDISDNG
+273 IRITVSDNG
-282 PGIPEDQ
+282 PGIPKDQ

-299 ASQPQPVPS
+299 ADGSHKS
-308 ELAALPH
+308 EGNGLGLALARR
-315 PIFGFVGALQPCIEY
+315 IVRMC
-330 GFVEHAAKAH
+330 
-340 PEWSFVWIGGEKPG
+340 GGEISVSSEPG
-354 ADVSALKALPNCH
+354 KGSCFTVELPR
-367 FLGIKPNEQLPQY
+367 E
-380 LAHFD
+380 
-385 VCLNL
+385 
-390 FASGPLSKDVS
+390 
-401 PLKFYEY
+401 
-408 LATGKPIVSTRQP
+408 
-421 DQILQYAP
+421 
-429 LIHIADTADEFVEKC
+429 
-444 AEARSD
+444 
-450 TQPERVRARI
+450 
-460 EEGRKSSWD
+460 
-469 ARVEQMCEILR
+469 
-480 SEKIL
+480 

>member
-1 MKSQKAAPRGD
+1 MKSQKATPRGD

-36 TLLLEWLTNTR
+36 TLLLEWLTNTH

-76 RPVTRLGRAM
+76 RPVTRMGRAM

-190 DNQTVPL
+190 DNQTMPL

-230 DEATYTGSESLM
+230 DEATYTGNESLM

-260 GEIRLRLRCEPAH
+260 GEIRLRLHCESTC
-273 IRIDISDNG
+273 IRITVSDNG
-282 PGIPEDQ
+282 PGIPKDQ

-299 ASQPQPVPS
+299 ADGSHKS
-308 ELAALPH
+308 EGNGLGLALARRIVRMCGGDISVSSEPGKGSCFTVELPR
-315 PIFGFVGALQPCIEY
+315 E
-330 GFVEHAAKAH
+330 
-340 PEWSFVWIGGEKPG
+340 
-354 ADVSALKALPNCH
+354 
-367 FLGIKPNEQLPQY
+367 
-380 LAHFD
+380 
-385 VCLNL
+385 
-390 FASGPLSKDVS
+390 
-401 PLKFYEY
+401 
-408 LATGKPIVSTRQP
+408 
-421 DQILQYAP
+421 
-429 LIHIADTADEFVEKC
+429 
-444 AEARSD
+444 
-450 TQPERVRARI
+450 
-460 EEGRKSSWD
+460 
-469 ARVEQMCEILR
+469 
-480 SEKIL
+480 

>member
-1 MKSQKAAPRGD
+1 MKSQKAIPRGD

-36 TLLLEWLTNTR
+36 TLLLEWLTNTH

-76 RPVTRLGRAM
+76 RPVTRMGRAM

-190 DNQTVPL
+190 DNQTMPL

-230 DEATYTGSESLM
+230 DEATYTGNESLM

-260 GEIRLRLRCEPAH
+260 GEIRLRLHCESTC
-273 IRIDISDNG
+273 IRITVSDNG
-282 PGIPEDQ
+282 PGIPKDQ

-299 ASQPQPVPS
+299 ADGSHKS
-308 ELAALPH
+308 EGNGLGLALARR
-315 PIFGFVGALQPCIEY
+315 IVRMC
-330 GFVEHAAKAH
+330 
-340 PEWSFVWIGGEKPG
+340 GGEISVSSEPG
-354 ADVSALKALPNCH
+354 KGSCFTVELPR
-367 FLGIKPNEQLPQY
+367 E
-380 LAHFD
+380 
-385 VCLNL
+385 
-390 FASGPLSKDVS
+390 
-401 PLKFYEY
+401 
-408 LATGKPIVSTRQP
+408 
-421 DQILQYAP
+421 
-429 LIHIADTADEFVEKC
+429 
-444 AEARSD
+444 
-450 TQPERVRARI
+450 
-460 EEGRKSSWD
+460 
-469 ARVEQMCEILR
+469 
-480 SEKIL
+480 

>member
-1 MKSQKAAPRGD
+1 MKSQKATPRGD

-36 TLLLEWLTNTR
+36 TLLLEWLTNTH

-76 RPVTRLGRAM
+76 RPVTRMGRAM

-190 DNQTVPL
+190 DNQTMPL

-230 DEATYTGSESLM
+230 DEATYTGNESLM

-260 GEIRLRLRCEPAH
+260 GEIRLRLHCESTC
-273 IRIDISDNG
+273 IRITVSDNG
-282 PGIPEDQ
+282 PGIPKDQ

-299 ASQPQPVPS
+299 ADGSHKS
-308 ELAALPH
+308 EGNGLGLALARR
-315 PIFGFVGALQPCIEY
+315 IVRMC
-330 GFVEHAAKAH
+330 
-340 PEWSFVWIGGEKPG
+340 GGEISVSSEPG
-354 ADVSALKALPNCH
+354 KGSCFTVELP
-367 FLGIKPNEQLPQY
+367 
-380 LAHFD
+380 
-385 VCLNL
+385 
-390 FASGPLSKDVS
+390 
-401 PLKFYEY
+401 
-408 LATGKPIVSTRQP
+408 GK
-421 DQILQYAP
+421 
-429 LIHIADTADEFVEKC
+429 
-444 AEARSD
+444 
-450 TQPERVRARI
+450 
-460 EEGRKSSWD
+460 
-469 ARVEQMCEILR
+469 
-480 SEKIL
+480 